1 MAAGKSRCC
10 STCASRGTGKGRASK
25 ARRTSRCGKCR
36 RASASST
43 TPARWSRSAIM
54 AAAASRWRCF
64 SRRTALPR
72 YIICRGGWMLG
83 RGPSI
88 QRFRFTRSF
97 AKLGVIAPMLSTIL
111 FPLTALGQ
119 DLVQVYREAQSYDA
133 VYAAARHQVDA
144 GRERRPQ
151 GLALLLP
158 TLNLSSQATRTRT
171 EVDSRDPSI
180 SPSFTRYPETASYTL
195 TFTQPLFRYQ
205 NWIQYEQAGHQVRQA
220 EAVFGQ
226 AYQDLIV
233 RVAQAYFDV
242 LAAQDTLGLVRAQRE
257 AISEQ
262 LAQAK
267 RNFEVG
273 TATITDTHEAQAR
286 YDLSGAQE
294 IAAQNDLESKRRA
307 LQLLTGRETG
317 DLKPLRDDVTLSPP
331 NPEDM
336 QFWVDLAEK
345 QGYQVQIAEAAAEVA
360 ALEAKRN
367 TAVHLP
373 TLDFFAT
380 HGQTGQSATT
390 ESIVGRDTTQTVIG
404 LQLAMPLFQ
413 GGALT
418 SRDRESA
425 ALAMKSKEDLENA
438 RRNAVPAARQN
449 YLAVSN
455 GIAQIA
461 ALRQALISSQSALD
475 SNKLGYEVGV
485 RINIDV
491 LNAQQQLFL
500 TRRDLALAR
509 YNTITNN
516 LRLKAAAGSLRE
528 EDLAEV
534 NRALAP

>member
-1 MAAGKSRCC
+1 MP
-10 STCASRGTGKGRASK
+10 GRA
-25 ARRTSRCGKCR
+25 
-36 RASASST
+36 
-43 TPARWSRSAIM
+43 RSI
-54 AAAASRWRCF
+54 R
-64 SRRTALPR
+64 
-72 YIICRGGWMLG
+72 
-83 RGPSI
+83 
-88 QRFRFTRSF
+88 RFRFINGFTAGITSR
-97 AKLGVIAPMLSTIL
+97 
-111 FPLTALGQ
+111 LTAALALLALPWCAAAQ
-119 DLVQVYREAQSYDA
+119 DLFQVYRDAQSYDA
-133 VYAAARHQVDA
+133 VFAAARHSLEA
-144 GRERRPQ
+144 GRERLPQ
-151 GLALLLP
+151 GRALLLP
-158 TLNLSSQATRTRT
+158 TLNLSSQASRTRN
-171 EVDSRDPSI
+171 ELDSRDPLI
-180 SPSFTRYPETASYTL
+180 LPSVTRYPETASYTL

-307 LQLLTGRETG
+307 LQLLTGKETG
-317 DLKPLRDDVTLSPP
+317 EVKPLRADIRLTPP
-331 NPEDM
+331 NPNDM
-336 QFWVDLAEK
+336 QTWVDIAEK
-345 QGYQVQIAEAAAEVA
+345 QSYQVQIAESAAEVA
-360 ALEAKRN
+360 SLEAKRN
-367 TAVHLP
+367 TAAHLP

-380 HGQTGQSATT
+380 HGQTGASATT
-390 ESIVGRDTTQTVIG
+390 DSVAGRDTTQTVIG

-425 ALAMKSKEDLENA
+425 ALALRSREDLENA
-438 RRNAVPAARQN
+438 RRNAALSARQN
-449 YLAVSN
+449 YLAVIN
-455 GIAQIA
+455 GIAQVS
-461 ALRQALISSQSALD
+461 ALEQALVSSQSALD

-500 TRRDLALAR
+500 TRRDLAVAR
-509 YNTITNN
+509 YNTITNT

-528 EDLAEV
+528 EDLVEV
-534 NRALAP
+534 NRALAL